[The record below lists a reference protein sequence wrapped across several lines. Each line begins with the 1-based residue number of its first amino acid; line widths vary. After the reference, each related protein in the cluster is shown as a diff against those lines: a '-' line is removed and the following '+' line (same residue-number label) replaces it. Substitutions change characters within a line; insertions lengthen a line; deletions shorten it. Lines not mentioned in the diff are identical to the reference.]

1 MGVTLGHAVV
11 SYDVNKDH
19 TAVKNAMKA
28 KGYYDNF
35 RNGTGPVYTLPNT
48 TLWHNTKSTDQAI
61 ADIKSVC
68 VSLRVTLEKAVAVLA
83 TEFVG
88 V

>member
-1 MGVTLGHAVV
+1 MGSTVGAVLI
-11 SYDVNKDH
+11 SYDVNAKH
-19 TAVKNAMKA
+19 TDVKQAMKD
-28 KGYYDNF
+28 KGYYDNWYYDH
-35 RNGTGPVYTLPNT
+35 NPTYYLPNT
-48 TLWHNTKSTDQAI
+48 TLWHKSKTSDQAI

-68 VSLRVTLEKAVAVLA
+68 AILLVTLEKAVAIKA

>member
-1 MGVTLGHAVV
+1 MGNTIGAIIL

-19 TAVKNAMKA
+19 TKVKDAMKL
-28 KGYYDNF
+28 KGYSESWNYP
-35 RNGTGPVYTLPNT
+35 GTKSYSLPNT
-48 TLWHNTKSTDQAI
+48 TLWHSAKSTDQAI

-68 VSLRVTLEKAVAVLA
+68 LSLNVTLEKAIAVRA